1 MHRGQ
6 PLTLCCA
13 IALLLTTF
21 ARSEPISS
29 EMKDALKTF
38 RSEGSL
44 GWAFTQRTEGGGK
57 SRVERFDPRLAE
69 FHRWVLV
76 ESDGHPPSTEEA
88 TRYNELQTR
97 RSSGQ
102 TAPNVKDQID
112 ENSGEVL
119 SDDGV
124 HVTWRFKLLTTDAAD
139 RSAAHMTAT
148 FTLHRPTRTI
158 ERVELASFEPFKPV
172 LGVSITEARTT
183 IEYSLPEDSRPTLLK
198 NVRMTVRGK
207 AWFFKSM
214 DEDLLVTYSDYENV
228 RIRK

>member
-1 MHRGQ
+1 MHRGH

-13 IALLLTTF
+13 IALLLAGI
-21 ARSEPISS
+21 ARSMPISS
-29 EMKDALKTF
+29 ELKDALKTF
-38 RSEGSL
+38 RSEGSP

-57 SRVERFDPRLAE
+57 SRVEKYNPRLAE

-76 ESDGHPPSTEEA
+76 EIDGQPPSAEET

-112 ENSGEVL
+112 ENSGEIL
-119 SDDGV
+119 ADEGGR
-124 HVTWRFKLLTTDAAD
+124 VTWRFKLLTTDAAD
-139 RSAAHMTAT
+139 RSAAHMAAT

-158 ERVELASFEPFKPV
+158 ERVELASFEPFRPV

-183 IEYSLPEDSRPTLLK
+183 IEYSLPDESCPTLLRS
-198 NVRMTVRGK
+198 VRMAVRGK
-207 AWFFKSM
+207 AWLFKSM
-214 DEDLLVTYSDYENV
+214 DEDLVVTYSDYENA
-228 RIRK
+228 RTRR